1 MSEVRSER
9 IPLLFVVVV
18 VVAFFKPVGYEI
30 MLKLDTIQKKEEEEI
45 SRG

>member
-9 IPLLFVVVV
+9 IPLLFVVV